1 MRRGDEV
8 RVAEQRVGW
17 RRLLDEDIESRARNM
32 TAVERRAQGG
42 LIDQAAA
49 GAIDDANARLRLGQI
64 FRGEDVGRLRRQR
77 RVQGD
82 EIGAREEID
91 QIKLFDA
98 YLLGAI
104 GAEKRVKGDDAHL
117 QS

>member
-8 RVAEQRVGW
+8 RMAEQRVGC

-32 TAVERRAQGG
+32 RAVEGRAQGG
-42 LIDQAAA
+42 RVDQAAA

-64 FRGEDVGRLRRQR
+64 FRGEDVARLRRQR

-91 QIKLFDA
+91 QFKLFDA
-98 YLLGAI
+98 YLLGAM
-104 GAEKRVKGDDAHL
+104 GAEKRFKGDGARL
-117 QS
+117 QT